1 MMRIK
6 NVDSQ
11 TRLFIL
17 VLKDQP
23 VQRTSEVCKKKKK
36 LRKGQFPL
44 DLYTP
49 QVRFPFLR
57 FLRSAKV
64 QTSEQLGSLL
74 GEDAQPCP

>member
-17 VLKDQP
+17 VLKHQP
-23 VQRTSEVCKKKKK
+23 VQRTSEVCNIKKK